1 MGQDTS
7 SALGKVVF
15 WRLTRAKYDKVADAF
30 SGAGAAQYPGRWNGA
45 GVPVVYA
52 ACSIALGVLEL
63 LVHAKSRAALD
74 ERFVLFRG
82 AADPDLV
89 SKPDLPAELPKAES
103 RRIGNDWVQR
113 GNHPI
118 LEVPSIITGEPNY
131 VLNPNHSAFGKI
143 ELSDAELF
151 QFDPR
156 ILERLKR

>member
-1 MGQDTS
+1 MS
-7 SALGKVVF
+7 NSALGKVVF
-15 WRLTRAKYDKVADAF
+15 WRITRAKYDKVADAF

-89 SKPDLPAELPKAES
+89 FNPDLPAKLPKSES
-103 RRIGNDWVQR
+103 RRIGNEWVQR
-113 GNHPI
+113 SNHPI
-118 LEVPSIITGEPNY
+118 LEAPSIITGEPNY
-131 VLNPNHSAFGKI
+131 VLNPNHPDFGKI
-143 ELSDAELF
+143 EIGESELF
-151 QFDPR
+151 RFDPR
-156 ILERLKR
+156 ILERLK

>member
-1 MGQDTS
+1 VS
-7 SALGKVVF
+7 SSVPGKVVF
-15 WRLTRAKYDKVADAF
+15 WRIARAKYDKVADAF

-82 AADPDLV
+82 LADQDLV
-89 SKPDLPAELPKAES
+89 FKPDLPGKLPKSQS
-103 RRIGNDWVQR
+103 RRIANEWVQR

-131 VLNPNHSAFGKI
+131 VLNPNHAAFGKI
-143 ELSDAELF
+143 EIGDAELF
-151 QFDPR
+151 RFDPR
-156 ILERLKR
+156 ILERLK

>member
-1 MGQDTS
+1 MSS

-15 WRLTRAKYDKVADAF
+15 WRIARAKYDKVADAF

-74 ERFVLFRG
+74 ERFVLFRCL
-82 AADPDLV
+82 ADLDLV
-89 SKPDLPAELPKAES
+89 FKPDLPAKLPKSQS
-103 RRIGNDWVQR
+103 RRIANEWVQR

-131 VLNPNHSAFGKI
+131 VLNPNHTAFGKI
-143 ELSDAELF
+143 EIGDAELF
-151 QFDPR
+151 RFDPR
-156 ILERLKR
+156 ILDRLK

>member
-1 MGQDTS
+1 MS
-7 SALGKVVF
+7 SAPGKVVF
-15 WRLTRAKYDKVADAF
+15 WRITRDKYDKVADAF

-82 AADPDLV
+82 LADPDLV
-89 SKPDLPAELPKAES
+89 FKPDLPAKFPKAES
-103 RRIGNDWVQR
+103 RRIGNEWVQR
-113 GNHPI
+113 ASHPI

-143 ELSDAELF
+143 EIGDSELF
-151 QFDPR
+151 RFDPR
-156 ILERLKR
+156 ILERLK

>member
-1 MGQDTS
+1 MS
-7 SALGKVVF
+7 NSALGKVVF
-15 WRLTRAKYDKVADAF
+15 WRITRDKYDKVADAF

-89 SKPDLPAELPKAES
+89 FKPDLPAKLPKTES
-103 RRIGNDWVQR
+103 RRIGNEWVQR
-113 GNHPI
+113 ASHPI

-131 VLNPNHSAFGKI
+131 VLNPNHPDFGKI
-143 ELSDAELF
+143 AIGASELF
-151 QFDPR
+151 RFDPR
-156 ILERLKR
+156 ILERLK

>member
-1 MGQDTS
+1 MSS
-7 SALGKVVF
+7 SAPGKVVF
-15 WRLTRAKYDKVADAF
+15 WRIARAKYDKVADAF

-74 ERFVLFRG
+74 ERFVIFRG
-82 AADPDLV
+82 LADPDLV
-89 SKPDLPAELPKAES
+89 FKPDLSAKLPKSQS
-103 RRIGNDWVQR
+103 RRIANEWVQR

-131 VLNPNHSAFGKI
+131 VLNPHHSAFGKI
-143 ELSDAELF
+143 EIGDAELF
-151 QFDPR
+151 RFDPR
-156 ILERLKR
+156 ILERLK